1 MLHSSQAF
9 VMYLTLVV
17 VLTSG
22 IALVMVGV
30 LT

>member
-9 VMYLTLVV
+9 VMYLAIVV
-17 VLTSG
+17 VLTGG